1 MARSIDI
8 SPTRLLWSHLA
19 IHTLLHLLRIT
30 RCYSPSFAKASISWV
45 ISIVSATADSQG
57 YRSISESL
65 NRIVTRFY
73 SKPLS
78 DTLVT
83 PRLFKHYKTNFKN
96 LFWQNNLLKKL
107 FTPQWVYTRTL
118 ESQRPPA
125 CFHEHEIQ
133 PSTNNLQIY
142 YSSNNST
149 TIDARAHPAK
159 KPNRLING
167 WAFCLHHKHV
177 AAPLKGAAFLKYTFG
192 CGGSLSIPR
201 PL

>member
-1 MARSIDI
+1 M
-8 SPTRLLWSHLA
+8 
-19 IHTLLHLLRIT
+19 
-30 RCYSPSFAKASISWV
+30 
-45 ISIVSATADSQG
+45 
-57 YRSISESL
+57 
-65 NRIVTRFY
+65 TRFY

-167 WAFCLHHKHV
+167 WAFCLHHKHPAV
-177 AAPLKGAAFLKYTFG
+177 PLKGAACLKYTFER
-192 CGGSLSIPR
+192 GGSLSIPPSFVKQHHQKS
-201 PL
+201 PLRLERASYFYSVTITTRRFGSLPSL